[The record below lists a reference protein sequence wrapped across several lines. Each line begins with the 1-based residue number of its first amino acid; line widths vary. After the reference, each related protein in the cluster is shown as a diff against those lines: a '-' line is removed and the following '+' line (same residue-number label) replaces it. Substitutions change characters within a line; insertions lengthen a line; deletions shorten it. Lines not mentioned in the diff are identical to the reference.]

1 MELTKQSLR
10 QWEITEE
17 FLDFLLKKDYTNHSV
32 ENRLE
37 RIQAEKIQ
45 TVAVFQVSADNSL
58 DYGSSS
64 GEVKSE
70 WTWQMLQT
78 QYHEYFVTG

>member
-17 FLDFLLKKDYTNHSV
+17 FLDFLFKKDYTNHSA

-45 TVAVFQVSADNSL
+45 MVAVFQVRADNSL

-70 WTWQMLQT
+70 WT
-78 QYHEYFVTG
+78 